1 MRAAAVTSTTAVDSS
16 DGDLM
21 GRVAHGDRQA
31 FAALV
36 ERHQHQLT
44 AYLGRLCGSG
54 DRAEEL
60 AQESFVRLFQAA
72 GGYRE
77 EGRLIPYLFRI
88 ATNLLRSEERR
99 RRRWRLMLPLV
110 ANGNGRHAPPL
121 GEVSLLRDE
130 LQQRVRRELQ
140 RLPLRYRA
148 PLVLF
153 EIEDWSYADIAELL
167 GCRQGT
173 VKSRIHRGRER
184 LRQALASYWQG
195 GSDG

>member
-1 MRAAAVTSTTAVDSS
+1 MIDSS
-16 DGDLM
+16 DGELM

-31 FAALV
+31 FATLV
-36 ERHQHQLT
+36 ERHQRPLT

-72 GGYRE
+72 GGYRD
-77 EGRLIPYLFRI
+77 EGRLLPYLFRI
-88 ATNLLRSEERR
+88 GTNLLRSDERR

-110 ANGNGRHAPPL
+110 VNGNGHHAAPL
-121 GEVSLLRDE
+121 GEAAVLRGE

-140 RLPLRYRA
+140 RLPFSYRV

-153 EIEDWSYADIAELL
+153 EIEDWSYADIAALL
-167 GCRQGT
+167 GCRHGT

-184 LRQALASYWQG
+184 LRRALLPYWREG
-195 GSDG
+195 AADE